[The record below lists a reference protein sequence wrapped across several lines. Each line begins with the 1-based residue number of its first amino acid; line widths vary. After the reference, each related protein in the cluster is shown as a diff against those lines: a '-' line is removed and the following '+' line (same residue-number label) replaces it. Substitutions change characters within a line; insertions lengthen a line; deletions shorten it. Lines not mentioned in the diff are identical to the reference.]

1 MSLFLWIL
9 QIVLAVMFMG
19 IGGQRLTRSAQ
30 QLRKLPWTDRYPV
43 GLIRA
48 LGAAEVVAGLCL
60 LLPGML
66 GMVPL
71 LTPAAAAGLVVLMAL
86 AVAMHLRRGQ
96 RQAAVLPAILLVMAA
111 IVVWGRLTQLL

>member
-9 QIVLAVMFMG
+9 QIVLALLFMG

-30 QLRKLPWTDRYPV
+30 QLRRLPWTDGYPPAA
-43 GLIRA
+43 IRA
-48 LGAAEVVAGLCL
+48 LGAVEIIAGLSL
-60 LLPGML
+60 LLPGLL
-66 GMVPL
+66 GWNPL
-71 LTPAAAAGLVVLMAL
+71 LTPAAAAGLVLLMAL
-86 AVAMHLRRGQ
+86 AVALHLRRGQ